1 MASPAANLA
10 ILKQA
15 FTHLNARNINGCLG
29 LMTTDF
35 IINIAEMP
43 YQKVGHAA
51 WRKHAE
57 TLYNAVPDVKVQIED
72 AVAADD
78 KVAVRM
84 RIKGTHRGEFL
95 GHPGTGR
102 AINYVSHEVYRFKDG
117 KLAEE
122 WICSDSL
129 TLMMQIGALSQN
141 RLVSMW
147 FSGYRLWFGLAVGVL
162 VGITTQ
168 YVY

>member
-1 MASPAANLA
+1 MSPSANLA
-10 ILKQA
+10 VLKQA
-15 FTHLNARNINGCLG
+15 FTHLNVRNINGCLG
-29 LMTTDF
+29 LMTSDF
-35 IINIAEMP
+35 IVNIAEMP
-43 YQKVGHAA
+43 YPKSGHAA

-57 TLYNAVPDVKVQIED
+57 ILYEAVPDVNVQVED

-84 RIKGTHRGEFL
+84 RIRGTHRGEFL

-102 AINYVSHEVYRFKDG
+102 AIDYVSHEVYRFKDG

-129 TLMMQIGALSQN
+129 TLMTQIGALSRN

-147 FSGYRLWFGLAVGVL
+147 FSGYRFWFGLATGILTTAL
-162 VGITTQ
+162 VQ
-168 YVY
+168 RVF